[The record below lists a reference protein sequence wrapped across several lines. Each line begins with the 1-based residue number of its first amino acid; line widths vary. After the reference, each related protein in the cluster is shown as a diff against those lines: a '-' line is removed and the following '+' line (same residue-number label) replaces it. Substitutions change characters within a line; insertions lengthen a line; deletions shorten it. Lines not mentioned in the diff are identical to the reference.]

1 MKRILTIGRDY
12 SCDIHINDSSDI
24 VSRNHAT
31 IEVARGDKYFI
42 TDTSSNG
49 TYVNGMRIPSH
60 QRYQLNRGD
69 EVSLAHAALL
79 DWSLVPKDNT
89 IVLSLAATLATL
101 AVMAVVVFAVMHF
114 GSSSSKYDVD
124 DSQYVSSPSGSGQIG
139 GVQQPGDEGNTEKPD
154 ESKDKSEGET
164 EGKSKPSK
172 KEAKPTE
179 KKESKPTENKEEVV
193 DAIY

>member
-31 IEVARGDKYFI
+31 IEVGRGDKYFI

-49 TYVNGMRIPSH
+49 TYVNGMRIPAH

-89 IVLSLAATLATL
+89 IVISLVATLATL
-101 AVMAVVVFAVMHF
+101 AVAAAVVFAVMHF
-114 GSSSSKYDVD
+114 GSSSSKYDID
-124 DSQYVSSPSGSGQIG
+124 DSNYTSSPSGAINVG
-139 GVQQPGDEGNTEKPD
+139 GSQPDVVGGGEEKKDETPKQTPE
-154 ESKDKSEGET
+154 DKSEGSKKE
-164 EGKSKPSK
+164 KSKPSK
-172 KEAKPTE
+172 KETKPAE
-179 KKESKPTENKEEVV
+179 KKEAVV